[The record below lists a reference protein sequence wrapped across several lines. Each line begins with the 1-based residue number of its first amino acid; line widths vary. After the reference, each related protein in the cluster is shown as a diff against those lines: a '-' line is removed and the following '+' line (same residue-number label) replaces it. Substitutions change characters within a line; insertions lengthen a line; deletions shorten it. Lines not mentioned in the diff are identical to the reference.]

1 MSTAVA
7 DQGAQVAGFPA
18 EGTPYPRR
26 GAALVR
32 HPLVGVIARRIGLMI
47 PTALVASIMTFL
59 LVHLIPGGPAEAL
72 MGVNSTQG
80 GITALN
86 RELGLD
92 HPLYVQ
98 YWHWLTGVLH
108 GNFGTSIQ
116 DQAPVRQQ
124 IFHRLPVTGEIVV
137 LAIVVSAVI
146 AVPLGVWSAS
156 QVGKKADGFIRSA
169 SGLGLALPDFFLAIL
184 LIDVFAVGLH
194 LLPEL
199 GFVNLSTD
207 PVSNLKHVALPV
219 ITLAAGAGAIVV
231 RQTRAA
237 MVDALSSDYV
247 RTAWAM
253 GIRPRTVVW
262 RYALRNVVPVIIT
275 VYGLLAIGMLG
286 ATIILEQV
294 FVIPGLGSSLVTAI
308 GARDYP
314 MLQGIVLLYAI
325 IVLILN
331 LVVDVVNGLVSPLQ
345 QIGTDA

>member
-1 MSTAVA
+1 MSTVVA
-7 DQGAQVAGFPA
+7 DPGDKVADFPA

-26 GAALVR
+26 GTAILR
-32 HPLVGVIARRIGLMI
+32 HPIVGVIVRRIGLMI
-47 PTALVASIMTFL
+47 PTAFVASIMTFL
-59 LVHLIPGGPAEAL
+59 LIHLIPGGPAEAI
-72 MGVNSTQG
+72 MGVNSTKG
-80 GITALN
+80 GIAALN

-92 HPLYVQ
+92 HPLYDQ
-98 YWHWLTGVLH
+98 YWRWLTSVLH

-124 IFHRLPVTGEIVV
+124 ILHRLPITGEMVV
-137 LAIVVSAVI
+137 LAIIVSALI
-146 AVPLGVWSAS
+146 AIPLGVRSATR
-156 QVGKKADGFIRSA
+156 VGKKTDGIIRGV

-199 GFVNLSTD
+199 GFVHLSAD
-207 PVSNLKHVALPV
+207 PVENLRHLVLPV
-219 ITLAAGAGAIVV
+219 LTLAAGAGAIVV

-237 MVDALSSDYV
+237 MVDALASDYI

-253 GIRPRTVVW
+253 GIGERAVVW

-314 MLQGIVLLYAI
+314 MLQGTVLLYVI
-325 IVLILN
+325 IVLIVN
-331 LVVDVVNGLVSPLQ
+331 LVVDLVNGLVSPQ
-345 QIGTDA
+345 QQLGAVG